1 MSLICFY
8 TFSFEFIH
16 VMTVTTGFENF
27 FPKNGAS
34 KTATGGPKKPSS
46 TGNNNNS
53 NSNNK
58 KSTKDDANSKTKTK
72 KAAFSGSP
80 FGKNTSS
87 SNHNNSEPHP
97 AVLLGLLAA
106 LVAGRSFL
114 DSPQHNSKEISYKD
128 FYALLEDGQIEKLV
142 VVNREVARIV
152 LKEGAHPV
160 VSSLSSSTSDS
171 NLLLHDRAN
180 NSED

>member
-46 TGNNNNS
+46 TGNNNNN

-97 AVLLGLLAA
+97 AVLLGLGSTSSRSILFGFTSAQFKRNF
-106 LVAGRSFL
+106 LQGLLCLAGRWT
-114 DSPQHNSKEISYKD
+114 
-128 FYALLEDGQIEKLV
+128 
-142 VVNREVARIV
+142 NRKTRCREQRSG
-152 LKEGAHPV
+152 E
-160 VSSLSSSTSDS
+160 
-171 NLLLHDRAN
+171 NRA
-180 NSED
+180 